1 MKYAL
6 AIALTLVILIKPA
19 FSAEIKPN
27 DRSFA
32 TFWTQF
38 KEAVAKGNKEAV
50 AGMTRFPFTMGK
62 HLSKAD
68 FIKAYGEIF
77 GEKTRKCFRN
87 AKPVKESKGDTYS
100 VFCGED
106 IFVFEKA
113 NGEYRFT
120 DLGVND

>member
-6 AIALTLVILIKPA
+6 AIALMLVIPIKPA
-19 FSAEIKPN
+19 LGAEAKPE

-50 AGMTRFPFTMGK
+50 AGMTKFPFTMGK
-62 HLSKAD
+62 QLSKAD
-68 FIKAYGEIF
+68 FIKAYGKIF

-87 AKPVKESKGDTYS
+87 AKPVKESKADSYS

-106 IFVFEKA
+106 IFVFEKES
-113 NGEYRFT
+113 GEYRFT